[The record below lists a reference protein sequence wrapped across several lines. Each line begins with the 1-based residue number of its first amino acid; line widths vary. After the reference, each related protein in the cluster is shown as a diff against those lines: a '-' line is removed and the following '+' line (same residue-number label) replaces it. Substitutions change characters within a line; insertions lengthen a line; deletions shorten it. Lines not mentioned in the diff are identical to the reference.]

1 MSQPFKVVIVGGGVG
16 GLALAL
22 TLTKAGI
29 DYVLLEAHPE
39 IAPDAGA
46 SIAVSASGART
57 LDQIGGVMEDLLAIS
72 TAVRELCSRDVD
84 GKPMYTHNLFRSIDR

>member
-22 TLTKAGI
+22 TLAKAGI

-39 IAPDAGA
+39 IAPNAGA
-46 SIAVSASGART
+46 SIAVSVGGSRT
-57 LDQIGGVMEDLLAIS
+57 LDQVGVLEDLLAIC
-72 TAVRELCSRDVD
+72 TPLRGLCAKDD
-84 GKPMYTHNLFRSIDR
+84 KGEPMYTQNVLRSIDR

>member
-22 TLTKAGI
+22 TLAKAGI

-46 SIAVSASGART
+46 SIAVSAGGART
-57 LDQIGGVMEDLLAIS
+57 LDQIGGVLEDWLAIS
-72 TAVRELCSRDVD
+72 TPVRKLYARDD
-84 GKPMYTHNLFRSIDR
+84 KGKPMYTYNLLRCIDR